1 MNKLLANKSGIIL
14 LTGLMA
20 ISGSGFADV
29 SSKLKYKDREGYSN
43 KHQQF
48 VYAKVLEVKP
58 LYDIITTST
67 PTKQCWQEPVK
78 QTYRIRNDHGHGS
91 AVGTLAGGLI
101 GGIIGHQFGKG
112 RGKRVATAMGTLVGA
127 QIGHDNAHESYAYT
141 DSETVSYRDV
151 CEVTQKD
158 SYEKVIDGYQVT
170 YRYKG
175 NQYET
180 RMPYDPGDRVKL
192 KVNVNPVF

>member
-1 MNKLLANKSGIIL
+1 MNKILANKSGIIL
-14 LTGLMA
+14 LTGLLTL
-20 ISGSGFADV
+20 SSSGFADV
-29 SSKLKYKDREGYSN
+29 STKRIHKEGELYAN

-48 VYAKVLEVKP
+48 GYGKVLEVSP

-67 PTKQCWQEPVK
+67 PVKQCWQEPVK
-78 QTYRIRNDHGHGS
+78 QTYRMRNDHGHGS

-112 RGKRVATAMGTLVGA
+112 RGKRVATAVGTLVGA
-127 QIGHDNAHESYAYT
+127 QIGHDNAHKSHAYT
-141 DSETVSYRDV
+141 DTETVGYRDV
-151 CEVTQKD
+151 CEVTQKN